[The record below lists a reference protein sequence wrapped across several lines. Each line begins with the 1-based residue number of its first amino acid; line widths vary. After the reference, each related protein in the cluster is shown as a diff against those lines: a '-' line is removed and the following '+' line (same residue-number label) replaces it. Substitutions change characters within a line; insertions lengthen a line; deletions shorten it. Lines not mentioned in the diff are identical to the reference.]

1 MYVNYT
7 DEEVFTLRFHCL
19 QKRRWRALLNEGLVR
34 RLSSVICNMYTTSL
48 QYLLYLPGDYKVD
61 GWMEG
66 GGGEGDQTRRRWK
79 RRDGRERGQAAGR
92 RLVTVKSIIIIII
105 SVVFFH
111 FCWRFPERNAT
122 LASALS
128 PIPTG
133 NPDAC
138 IYECFLKHSIL
149 SAKAIFLVSRR

>member
-1 MYVNYT
+1 
-7 DEEVFTLRFHCL
+7 
-19 QKRRWRALLNEGLVR
+19 
-34 RLSSVICNMYTTSL
+34 
-48 QYLLYLPGDYKVD
+48 LPGDYKVD
-61 GWMEG
+61 GLREEEEKGIKPG
-66 GGGEGDQTRRRWK
+66 GGGRG
-79 RRDGRERGQAAGR
+79 GMGGRGQAAGR